1 MFIVLMAGGVGS
13 RFWPR
18 SRKELP
24 KQVLNL
30 LGERTMLQMTYDRI
44 KPLVTDE
51 KILVITNEDLTGQ
64 VQQQLPDLP
73 AENIIAEPFGRNTAP
88 CIGLAGAI
96 IQSRTS
102 EDEAMVVL
110 PADHLIA
117 EDEKFRNTIRAA
129 VEYAQGNE
137 CLVTIGVKPSYPET
151 GYGYIQRGQELNV
164 QSGHQIYKVKTFAE
178 KPNMDTA
185 ERFLQSGDF
194 LWNSGMFIWSTKLI
208 MEEFAHHEPEMSEG
222 FKEISAVID
231 TEKMSEALFNVYSK
245 IRSVSIDY
253 AIMEVAEQV
262 CILEADFIWN
272 DLGSWEA
279 AYNISEKDSDGNVV
293 QAAHAQLLDSKNN
306 YIYSTKKLVAAIDIE
321 NLVIVE
327 TDDTLLICKKDQ
339 SQKVKDVVDALRRKK
354 MDHYI

>member
-18 SRKELP
+18 SRQKLP
-24 KQVLNL
+24 KQMLNL
-30 LGERTMLQMTYDRI
+30 LGERSMLQMTYDRI
-44 KPLVTDE
+44 KPLVE
-51 KILVITNEDLTGQ
+51 IERILVITNDDLSEQ
-64 VQQQLPDLP
+64 VQQQLPELP
-73 AENIIAEPFGRNTAP
+73 AKNIIAEPFGRNTAP

-96 IQSRTS
+96 IQSRTT

-117 EDEKFRNTIRAA
+117 DGDKFRNTIRSA
-129 VEYAQGNE
+129 VEYAQGNK
-137 CLVTIGVKPSYPET
+137 CLVTIGVKPGYPET
-151 GYGYIQRGQELNV
+151 GYGYIQRGQKLSI

-178 KPNMDTA
+178 KPNMETA
-185 ERFLQSGDF
+185 ERFLLSGDF

-208 MEEFAHHEPEMSEG
+208 MDEFARYEPEMSEG
-222 FKEISAVID
+222 FREISTVID
-231 TEKMSEALFNVYSK
+231 TEKMSETIFNVYSK

-253 AIMEVAEQV
+253 AIMEVAERV
-262 CILEADFIWN
+262 CILEADFMWN

-279 AYNISEKDSDGNVV
+279 AYNISEKDSAGNVV
-293 QAAHAQLLDSKNN
+293 QAAHVQLLDSKNN

-321 NLVIVE
+321 NLVVVE

-339 SQKVKDVVDALRRKK
+339 SQKVKDIVDALRRKK
-354 MDHYI
+354 MDQYI

>member
-1 MFIVLMAGGVGS
+1 MFIALMAGGIGS

-24 KQVLNL
+24 KQMLNL
-30 LGERTMLQMTYDRI
+30 LGERSMLQMTYDRI
-44 KPLVTDE
+44 KPLVADE
-51 KILVITNEDLTGQ
+51 KILIITNEELTDL
-64 VQQQLPDLP
+64 VQRQLPDLP
-73 AENIIAEPFGRNTAP
+73 AKNIIAEPFGRNTAP

-96 IQSRTS
+96 IQSRTQ

-117 EDEKFRNTIRAA
+117 DGDKFRNTILSA
-129 VEYAQGNE
+129 VEYAQEND
-137 CLVTIGVKPSYPET
+137 CLVTIGVKPGYPET
-151 GYGYIQRGQELNV
+151 GYGYIQRGQKISM

-178 KPNMDTA
+178 KPNLDTA
-185 ERFLQSGDF
+185 ERFLKSGDF

-208 MEEFAHHEPEMSEG
+208 MDEFARHEPEMSEG
-222 FKEISAVID
+222 FQDISTVVD
-231 TEKMSEALFNVYSK
+231 TEKMAETIFEVYSK

-272 DLGSWEA
+272 DVGSWEA
-279 AYNISEKDSDGNVV
+279 AYNISEKDAAGNVV
-293 QAAHAQLLDSKNN
+293 QVAHALLLDSKNN
-306 YIYSTKKLVAAIDIE
+306 YIYSTKKLVAAIDVE
-321 NLVIVE
+321 NLVVVE

-354 MDHYI
+354 MDSYI